1 MSQSYPSPWDIEVPE
16 GTRPTP
22 TLIRVVRRD
31 GFITP
36 ILVRDGK
43 AADQFQAERVV
54 VARRFGFETILV
66 EDEWD
71 EDDL

>member
-1 MSQSYPSPWDIEVPE
+1 
-16 GTRPTP
+16 
-22 TLIRVVRRD
+22 VVRRD